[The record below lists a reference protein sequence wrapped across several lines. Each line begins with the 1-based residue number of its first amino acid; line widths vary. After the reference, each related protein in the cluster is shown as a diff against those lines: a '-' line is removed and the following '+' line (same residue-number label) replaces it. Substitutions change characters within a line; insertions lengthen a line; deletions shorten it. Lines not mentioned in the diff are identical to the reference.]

1 MKTKLKKHKILIT
14 IIIICVVIAGYFGTD
29 WLFKQTYYNPFLI
42 DDIVDNSDESVTQYG
57 FDVLMATYINMYFP
71 GKLYYPIE
79 CSDEGFGRYQI
90 KAKVQEIFDPLYG
103 DNVDNITFTIKRS
116 KLTVDSEQIL
126 LSRVVY
132 EYLDINETDLD
143 EYTASLYEQWT
154 TRDYSDI
161 QDLPESAYLDV
172 SLTFSKYKNAQEVVD
187 FINSYDNSSFVWLAL
202 DTETGDQTAA
212 GVSIYDAVRHG
223 LKDSFKKEYPSF
235 YLDEEYTADM
245 LQENVLSRL
254 KVLID
259 HSDFIDLIKQ
269 SDLYYD
275 TMAANKGIKQRYQ
288 DIKENGLQVIGIR
301 GYVKKSDLLNM
312 INSGEIYYGYV
323 NDVEV
328 SRLQRK

>member
-14 IIIICVVIAGYFGTD
+14 IIIICVVIAGYFGTN

-42 DDIVDNSDESVTQYG
+42 DDIVENSDESAN
-57 FDVLMATYINMYFP
+57 FDVLMATYINMYYP

-79 CSDEGFGRYQI
+79 CSDEGFGKYQI
-90 KAKVQEIFDPLYG
+90 KAKIQEIFDPLYG
-103 DNVDNITFTIKRS
+103 DNADNITFTIKRS
-116 KLTVDSEQIL
+116 KLTIASDEFNL
-126 LSRVVY
+126 YRVSH

-143 EYTASLYEQWT
+143 EYTASLHEQWT

-161 QDLPESAYLDV
+161 QELPESAYLDV

-187 FINSYDNSSFVWLAL
+187 FINRYNNSLFNWLAL
-202 DTETGDQTAA
+202 DASDQMAA
-212 GVSIYDAVRHG
+212 GVSIYDAVVYD
-223 LKDSFKKEYPSF
+223 LNNESKEKYPSF

-269 SDLYYD
+269 SNLYYD
-275 TMAANKGIKQRYQ
+275 TMSSNGIDQRYQ

-301 GYVKKSDLLNM
+301 GCIKKSDLLNM

>member
-14 IIIICVVIAGYFGTD
+14 IIIICVVIAGYFGTN

-42 DDIVDNSDESVTQYG
+42 DDIVENSDESAN
-57 FDVLMATYINMYFP
+57 FDVLMGTYINMYYP

-79 CSDEGFGRYQI
+79 CSDEGFGKYQI
-90 KAKVQEIFDPLYG
+90 KAKIQEIFDPLYG
-103 DNVDNITFTIKRS
+103 DNADNITFTIKRS
-116 KLTVDSEQIL
+116 KLTIASDEFNL
-126 LSRVVY
+126 YRVSH

-161 QDLPESAYLDV
+161 QELPESAYLDV

-187 FINSYDNSSFVWLAL
+187 FINRYNNSLFNWLAL
-202 DTETGDQTAA
+202 DASDQMAA
-212 GVSIYDAVRHG
+212 GVSIYDAVVYD
-223 LKDSFKKEYPSF
+223 LNNESKEKYPSF

-245 LQENVLSRL
+245 LQECALSKL
-254 KVLID
+254 KMLID

-269 SDLYYD
+269 SNLYYD
-275 TMAANKGIKQRYQ
+275 TMSSNGIDQRYQ

-301 GYVKKSDLLNM
+301 GCIKKSDLLNM

>member
-42 DDIVDNSDESVTQYG
+42 DDIVDNSDESAN
-57 FDVLMATYINMYFP
+57 FDVLMATYINMYYP

-79 CSDEGFGRYQI
+79 CSDEGFGKYQI
-90 KAKVQEIFDPLYG
+90 KAKIQEIFDPLYG
-103 DNVDNITFTIKRS
+103 DNADNITFTIKRS
-116 KLTVDSEQIL
+116 KLTIASDEFNL
-126 LSRVVY
+126 YRVSH

-161 QDLPESAYLDV
+161 QELPESAYLDV

-187 FINSYDNSSFVWLAL
+187 FINRYNNSLFNWLAL
-202 DTETGDQTAA
+202 DASDQMAA
-212 GVSIYDAVRHG
+212 GVSIYDAVVYD
-223 LKDSFKKEYPSF
+223 LNNESKEKYPSF

-245 LQENVLSRL
+245 LQECALSKL
-254 KVLID
+254 KMLID

-269 SDLYYD
+269 SNLYYD
-275 TMAANKGIKQRYQ
+275 TMSSNGIDQRYQ

-301 GYVKKSDLLNM
+301 GCIKKSDLLNM

>member
-14 IIIICVVIAGYFGTD
+14 IIIICVVIAGYFGTN

-42 DDIVDNSDESVTQYG
+42 DDIVENSDESAN
-57 FDVLMATYINMYFP
+57 FDVLMGTYINMYYP

-79 CSDEGFGRYQI
+79 CSDEGFGKYQI
-90 KAKVQEIFDPLYG
+90 KAKIQEIFDPLYG
-103 DNVDNITFTIKRS
+103 DNADNITFTIKRS
-116 KLTVDSEQIL
+116 KLTIASDEFNL
-126 LSRVVY
+126 YRVSH

-143 EYTASLYEQWT
+143 EYTASLHEQWT

-161 QDLPESAYLDV
+161 QELPESAYLDV

-202 DTETGDQTAA
+202 DASDQMAA
-212 GVSIYDAVRHG
+212 GVSIYDAVVYD
-223 LKDSFKKEYPSF
+223 LNNESKEKYPSF

-245 LQENVLSRL
+245 LQECALSKL
-254 KVLID
+254 KMLID

-269 SDLYYD
+269 SNLYYD
-275 TMAANKGIKQRYQ
+275 TMSSNGIDQRYQ

-301 GYVKKSDLLNM
+301 GCIKKSDLLNM

>member
-42 DDIVDNSDESVTQYG
+42 DDIVDNSDESAN
-57 FDVLMATYINMYFP
+57 FDVLMATYINMYYP

-79 CSDEGFGRYQI
+79 CSDEGFGKYQI
-90 KAKVQEIFDPLYG
+90 KAKIQEIFDPLYG
-103 DNVDNITFTIKRS
+103 DNADNITFTIKRS
-116 KLTVDSEQIL
+116 KLTIASDEFNL
-126 LSRVVY
+126 YRVSH

-143 EYTASLYEQWT
+143 EYTASLHEQWT

-161 QDLPESAYLDV
+161 QELPESAYLDV

-187 FINSYDNSSFVWLAL
+187 FINRYNNSLFNWLAL
-202 DTETGDQTAA
+202 DASDQMAA
-212 GVSIYDAVRHG
+212 GVSIYDAVVYD
-223 LKDSFKKEYPSF
+223 LNNESKEKYPSF

-245 LQENVLSRL
+245 LQECALSKL
-254 KVLID
+254 KMLID

-269 SDLYYD
+269 SNLYYD
-275 TMAANKGIKQRYQ
+275 TMSSNGIDQRYQ

-301 GYVKKSDLLNM
+301 GCIKKSDLLNM

>member
-14 IIIICVVIAGYFGTD
+14 IIIICVVIAGYFGTN

-42 DDIVDNSDESVTQYG
+42 DGIVENSDESAN
-57 FDVLMATYINMYFP
+57 FDVLMGTYINMYYP

-79 CSDEGFGRYQI
+79 CSDEGFGKYQI
-90 KAKVQEIFDPLYG
+90 KAKIQEIFDPLYG
-103 DNVDNITFTIKRS
+103 DNADNITFTIKRS
-116 KLTVDSEQIL
+116 KLTIASDEFNL
-126 LSRVVY
+126 YRVSH

-143 EYTASLYEQWT
+143 EYTASLHEQWT

-161 QDLPESAYLDV
+161 QELPESAYLDV

-187 FINSYDNSSFVWLAL
+187 FINRYNNSLFNWLAL
-202 DTETGDQTAA
+202 DASDQMAA
-212 GVSIYDAVRHG
+212 GVSIYDAVVYD
-223 LKDSFKKEYPSF
+223 LNNESKEKYPSF

-245 LQENVLSRL
+245 LQECALSKL
-254 KVLID
+254 KMLID

-269 SDLYYD
+269 SNLYYD
-275 TMAANKGIKQRYQ
+275 TMSSNGIDQRYQ

-301 GYVKKSDLLNM
+301 GCIKKSDLLNM

>member
-14 IIIICVVIAGYFGTD
+14 IIIICVVIAGYFGTN

-42 DDIVDNSDESVTQYG
+42 DDIVENSDESAN
-57 FDVLMATYINMYFP
+57 FDVLMGTYINMYYP

-79 CSDEGFGRYQI
+79 CSDEGFGKYQI
-90 KAKVQEIFDPLYG
+90 KAKIQEIFDPLYG
-103 DNVDNITFTIKRS
+103 DNADNITFTIKRS
-116 KLTVDSEQIL
+116 KLTIASDEFNL
-126 LSRVVY
+126 YRVSH

-143 EYTASLYEQWT
+143 EYTASLHEQWT

-161 QDLPESAYLDV
+161 QELPESAYLDV

-187 FINSYDNSSFVWLAL
+187 FINHYNYSLFNWLAL
-202 DTETGDQTAA
+202 DASDQMAA
-212 GVSIYDAVRHG
+212 GVSIYDAVVYD
-223 LKDSFKKEYPSF
+223 LNNESKEKYPSF

-245 LQENVLSRL
+245 LQECALSKL
-254 KVLID
+254 KMLID

-269 SDLYYD
+269 SNLYYD
-275 TMAANKGIKQRYQ
+275 TMSSNGINQRYQ

-301 GYVKKSDLLNM
+301 GCIKKSDLLNM

>member
-42 DDIVDNSDESVTQYG
+42 DDIVENSDESAN
-57 FDVLMATYINMYFP
+57 FDVLMATYINMYYP

-79 CSDEGFGRYQI
+79 CSDEGFGKYQI
-90 KAKVQEIFDPLYG
+90 KAKIQEIFDPLYG
-103 DNVDNITFTIKRS
+103 DNADNITFTIKRS
-116 KLTVDSEQIL
+116 KLTIASDEFNL
-126 LSRVVY
+126 YRVSH

-143 EYTASLYEQWT
+143 EYTASLHEQWT

-161 QDLPESAYLDV
+161 QELPESAYLDV

-187 FINSYDNSSFVWLAL
+187 FINRYNNSLFNWLAL
-202 DTETGDQTAA
+202 DASDQMAA
-212 GVSIYDAVRHG
+212 GVSIYDAVVYD
-223 LKDSFKKEYPSF
+223 LNNESKEKYPSF

-245 LQENVLSRL
+245 LQECALSKL
-254 KVLID
+254 KMLID

-269 SDLYYD
+269 SNLYYD
-275 TMAANKGIKQRYQ
+275 TMSSNGIDQRYQ

-323 NDVEV
+323 NDVKM